1 MAGRRKRDPNVM
13 KQINSFVD
21 SYFFDNHRSP
31 SMQAIADELG
41 VSKSTA
47 YYYVNEMAEKGM
59 LSYDGKTISTS
70 SMQKSIH
77 FANRAPMIGN
87 IVCGTPEYSE
97 ENFEGYVALPEAL
110 FGKGDFFVL
119 STHGDSM
126 IDAGINNG
134 DMVVVSKQNTA
145 KVGDIVV
152 ALVDNETT
160 LKTYMV
166 NEDGRM
172 FLRPQNKSMSDIYP
186 DNCFIQGVVKFIIKA
201 V

>member
-1 MAGRRKRDPNVM
+1 
-13 KQINSFVD
+13 
-21 SYFFDNHRSP
+21 
-31 SMQAIADELG
+31 MQKIADELG

-47 YYYVNEMAEKGM
+47 YYYINEMAEKGM

-119 STHGDSM
+119 RTHGDSM
-126 IDAGINNG
+126 IDAGIDNG

-166 NEDGRM
+166 NEAGRM
-172 FLRPQNKSMSDIYP
+172 LLRPQNKSMADIYP

>member
-1 MAGRRKRDPNVM
+1 MSATRKRNPEKM
-13 KQINSFVD
+13 KKISSFVEE
-21 SYFFDNHRSP
+21 YFFKHHRSP
-31 SMQAIADELG
+31 TMQKIADELG

-47 YYYVNEMAEKGM
+47 YYYINEMAEKGM

-97 ENFEGYVALPEAL
+97 ENFEGYVTLPEAL
-110 FGKGDFFVL
+110 FGTGDYFVL
-119 STHGDSM
+119 RTHGDSM
-126 IDAGINNG
+126 IDAGIDNG

-145 KVGDIVV
+145 NVGDIVV

-186 DNCFIQGVVKFIIKA
+186 DNCFIQGAVKFIIKA

>member
-1 MAGRRKRDPNVM
+1 MSATRKRNPEKM
-13 KQINSFVD
+13 KKICSFVEE
-21 SYFFDNHRSP
+21 YFFKYHRSP
-31 SMQAIADELG
+31 TMQKIADELG

-47 YYYVNEMAEKGM
+47 YYYINEMAEKGM
-59 LSYDGKTISTS
+59 LSYDGKTIFTS

-77 FANRAPMIGN
+77 FANRAPIIGN
-87 IVCGTPEYSE
+87 IVCGTPEYGE
-97 ENFEGYVALPEAL
+97 ENFEGYVALPDVL
-110 FGKGDFFVL
+110 FGKGEFFVL
-119 STHGDSM
+119 RTHGDSM
-126 IDAGINNG
+126 IDAGIDNG

-145 KVGDIVV
+145 NVGDMVV
-152 ALVDNETT
+152 ALIDNETT

-166 NEDGRM
+166 NEEGRM

>member
-1 MAGRRKRDPNVM
+1 MSVTRKRNPEKM
-13 KQINSFVD
+13 KKISSFVEE
-21 SYFFDNHRSP
+21 YFFKYHRSP
-31 SMQAIADELG
+31 TMQKIADELG

-59 LSYDGKTISTS
+59 LSYDGRTISTT
-70 SMQKSIH
+70 SMQNSIYSV
-77 FANRAPMIGN
+77 NRAPMIGN

-119 STHGDSM
+119 RTHGDSM
-126 IDAGINNG
+126 IEAGIDNG

-145 KVGDIVV
+145 NVGDMVV

-166 NEDGRM
+166 NEEGRT

>member
-1 MAGRRKRDPNVM
+1 MSVTRKRNPEKM
-13 KQINSFVD
+13 KKISSFVEE
-21 SYFFDNHRSP
+21 YFFKYHRSP
-31 SMQAIADELG
+31 TMQKIADELG

-47 YYYVNEMAEKGM
+47 YYYINEMAEKGM

-97 ENFEGYVALPEAL
+97 ENFEGYVALPEVL

-119 STHGDSM
+119 RTHGDSM

-145 KVGDIVV
+145 NVGDMVV

-166 NEDGRM
+166 NEEGRM
-172 FLRPQNKSMSDIYP
+172 FLRPQNKLMPDIYP

>member
-1 MAGRRKRDPNVM
+1 MSATRKRNPEKM
-13 KQINSFVD
+13 KKISSFVEE
-21 SYFFDNHRSP
+21 YFFKYHRSP
-31 SMQAIADELG
+31 TMQKIADELG

-59 LSYDGKTISTS
+59 LSYDGRTISTT
-70 SMQKSIH
+70 SMQNSIYSV
-77 FANRAPMIGN
+77 NRAPMIGN

-126 IDAGINNG
+126 IDAGIDNG

-145 KVGDIVV
+145 NVGDMVV

-166 NEDGRM
+166 NEEGRM

>member
-1 MAGRRKRDPNVM
+1 MSATRKRNPEKM
-13 KQINSFVD
+13 KKICSFVEE
-21 SYFFDNHRSP
+21 YFFKYHRSP
-31 SMQAIADELG
+31 TMQKIADELD

-47 YYYVNEMAEKGM
+47 YYYINEMAEKGM

-97 ENFEGYVALPEAL
+97 ENFEGYVALPEVL

-119 STHGDSM
+119 RTHGDSM
-126 IDAGINNG
+126 IDAGIDNG
-134 DMVVVSKQNTA
+134 DMVVVSKRNTA
-145 KVGDIVV
+145 NVGDMVV

-166 NEDGRM
+166 NEEGRM
-172 FLRPQNKSMSDIYP
+172 FLRPQNKSMADIYP
-186 DNCFIQGVVKFIIKA
+186 NNCFIQGVVKFIIKA

>member
-1 MAGRRKRDPNVM
+1 MSATRKRNPEKM
-13 KQINSFVD
+13 KKICSFVEE
-21 SYFFDNHRSP
+21 YFFKYHRSP
-31 SMQAIADELG
+31 TMQKIADELG

-47 YYYVNEMAEKGM
+47 YYYINEMAEKGM

-77 FANRAPMIGN
+77 LANRAPMVGN

-119 STHGDSM
+119 RTHGESM
-126 IDAGINNG
+126 IDAGIDNG

-145 KVGDIVV
+145 NIGDMVV

-166 NEDGRM
+166 NEEGRM

-186 DNCFIQGVVKFIIKA
+186 DNCFIQGVIRFIIKA

>member
-1 MAGRRKRDPNVM
+1 MSVTRKRSTEKM
-13 KQINSFVD
+13 QKICSFVED
-21 SYFFDNHRSP
+21 HFFKYHRSP
-31 SMQAIADELG
+31 TMQRIADEFN

-47 YYYVNEMAEKGM
+47 YYYITEMAEKGM

-70 SMQKSIH
+70 SMQKTIH
-77 FANRAPMIGN
+77 FATHAPMIGS

-97 ENFEGYVALPEAL
+97 ENFEGYAALPEAL

-119 STHGDSM
+119 RTHGDSM
-126 IDAGINNG
+126 IDAGIDNG

-145 KVGDIVV
+145 NVGDMVV
-152 ALVDNETT
+152 ALVDNDTT

-166 NEDGRM
+166 NEEGRM

-186 DNCFIQGVVKFIIKA
+186 GNCFIQGVVKFIIKA

>member
-1 MAGRRKRDPNVM
+1 MSATRKRNPEKM
-13 KQINSFVD
+13 KKISSFVEE
-21 SYFFDNHRSP
+21 YFFKYHRSP
-31 SMQAIADELG
+31 TMQKIADELE

-47 YYYVNEMAEKGM
+47 YYYVNEMAETGM
-59 LSYDGKTISTS
+59 LSYDGRTISTT
-70 SMQKSIH
+70 SMQNSIYSV
-77 FANRAPMIGN
+77 NRAPMIGN

-97 ENFEGYVALPEAL
+97 ENFEGYVTLPEAL
-110 FGKGDFFVL
+110 FGTGDYFVL
-119 STHGDSM
+119 RTHGDSM
-126 IDAGINNG
+126 IDAGIDNG

-166 NEDGRM
+166 NEAGRM

>member
-1 MAGRRKRDPNVM
+1 MSVTRQRNSEKM
-13 KQINSFVD
+13 KKISSFVEE
-21 SYFFDNHRSP
+21 YFFEYHRSP
-31 SMQAIADELG
+31 TMQKIADEFG

-47 YYYVNEMAEKGM
+47 YYYINEMAEKGM
-59 LSYDGKTISTS
+59 LSYDGKTITTS
-70 SMQKSIH
+70 SMQKSIYLT
-77 FANRAPMIGN
+77 NRAPVIGN
-87 IVCGTPEYSE
+87 IICGTPEYSE
-97 ENFEGYVALPEAL
+97 ENFEGFVSLPEAL

-119 STHGDSM
+119 RTHGDSM
-126 IDAGINNG
+126 IDAGIDNG

-145 KVGDIVV
+145 NVGDMVV
-152 ALVDNETT
+152 ALVDSDTT

-166 NEDGRM
+166 NEEGRM

>member
-1 MAGRRKRDPNVM
+1 MAGKRKRDPNVM

-47 YYYVNEMAEKGM
+47 YYYISEMAEKGM

-77 FANRAPMIGN
+77 FANRAPLIGN

-97 ENFEGYVALPEAL
+97 ENFKVACAISNSIERA
-110 FGKGDFFVL
+110 
-119 STHGDSM
+119 
-126 IDAGINNG
+126 
-134 DMVVVSKQNTA
+134 KQNMMCKLLSA
-145 KVGDIVV
+145 
-152 ALVDNETT
+152 
-160 LKTYMV
+160 LKTKLKKENLPLIPIENKYDFRHNAFESV
-166 NEDGRM
+166 KNYYNSARIKVTPGFSYLYKKINRC
-172 FLRPQNKSMSDIYP
+172 FLAYNAYKPCISYNG
-186 DNCFIQGVVKFIIKA
+186 N
-201 V
+201 

>member
-1 MAGRRKRDPNVM
+1 MSATRKRNPEKM
-13 KQINSFVD
+13 KKICSFVEE
-21 SYFFDNHRSP
+21 YFFNYHRSP
-31 SMQAIADELG
+31 TMQKIADELG

-59 LSYDGKTISTS
+59 LSYDGRTISTT
-70 SMQKSIH
+70 SMQNSIYSV
-77 FANRAPMIGN
+77 NRAPMIGN
-87 IVCGTPEYSE
+87 IVCGSPEYSE

-119 STHGDSM
+119 RTHGDSM
-126 IDAGINNG
+126 IDAGIDNG
-134 DMVVVSKQNTA
+134 DRVVVSKQNTA
-145 KVGDIVV
+145 NVGEIVV

-166 NEDGRM
+166 NEEGRM

-186 DNCFIQGVVKFIIKA
+186 DSCFIQGVVKFIIKA